1 MSAKRGV
8 RRHNGSNVANALAG
22 VIDACTLAG
31 ILFGEPEAA
40 GFDLD
45 FRPDQLV
52 STTLLQHE
60 FANICVKKHQRLG
73 LSAETVLD
81 KFRQYESLG
90 VRVESVSGPEVVAV
104 AIRYGLPSYDAGYL
118 WLAMVKN
125 LPLLT
130 LDRRLGVAYSK
141 ALKES
146 S

>member
-1 MSAKRGV
+1 MADSL
-8 RRHNGSNVANALAG
+8 SG
-22 VIDACTLAG
+22 VIDASTLAG

-40 GFDLD
+40 ALDLD
-45 FRPDQLV
+45 CRPSQLV

-60 FANICVKKHQRLG
+60 FANICVKKHHRVG
-73 LSAETVLD
+73 LSVDSVLD

-104 AIRYGLPSYDAGYL
+104 AIRYGLSSYDAGYL

-130 LDRRLGVAYSK
+130 LDKKLGAAYQR

-146 S
+146 A